1 MSALHGDTFV
11 RDASDPDCGCETTAS
26 EKPAFTAKAERSVSR
41 RWILGAGALGVVVA
55 GAIGGPMLPAAFAAT
70 YPSWDDV
77 QRAKGNEAAKASE
90 VTRIEGLINQLQANV
105 ASTQAIAEQRSMEYF
120 QAEEEYLAA
129 VMRADDL
136 QAQADAQGAAAS
148 AASERAG
155 KVASQLYRS
164 GGDDTSLELFFAGSA
179 SGADDLLGRL
189 GRMDKA
195 LERNKDTFATAASA
209 RDAAQS
215 LSDQASVARDER
227 DRLKQVAEQKMVE
240 SQAAADAAQAAL
252 AAQSEHLIVLEAQL
266 AALKDQTA
274 QTVAGYQAG
283 VEAKRKAEE
292 EARRRAEEEAR
303 RLAAEAAARA
313 AASNRGGGGGAGG
326 GGASAGGG
334 GGGGAGGQ
342 VGTAGWARPS
352 SGRPSDRYGS
362 RGTLCTPG
370 YGCTGYHNGTDMS
383 TGCGAGI
390 FAASSGVVTYA
401 AGNGQSGNQIHID
414 HGGGVVTR
422 YSHIQNG
429 GFIVGRGARVGAGQL
444 IAREGATGLSYG
456 CHLHFEVWINGGRTN
471 PEVFM
476 AARGIYI

>member
-1 MSALHGDTFV
+1 MSALHGDAFV
-11 RDASDPDCGCETTAS
+11 RDATGPEPDCGCGPTPA
-26 EKPAFTAKAERSVSR
+26 EKQINAAMAKRSVSR
-41 RWILGAGALGVVVA
+41 RWLLGAGALGVVAA

-77 QRAKGNEAAKASE
+77 QRAKGNEAAKAGE

-105 ASTQAIAEQRSMEYF
+105 AATQAIAEQRSMEYF
-120 QAEEEYLAA
+120 QAEEEYLTS

-155 KVASQLYRS
+155 RVASQLYRS

-179 SGADDLLGRL
+179 TGADDLLGRL
-189 GRMDKA
+189 GRMDKV
-195 LERNKDTFATAASA
+195 LERNKDTFTTAASA
-209 RDAAQS
+209 RDNAQL
-215 LSDQASVARDER
+215 LSDQATVARDER

-252 AAQSEHLIVLEAQL
+252 DAQSQHLAELEAQL

-292 EARRRAEEEAR
+292 EAKRRAEEEAR
-303 RLAAEAAARA
+303 RLAAEAAANNGN
-313 AASNRGGGGGAGG
+313 SGGG
-326 GGASAGGG
+326 SPSSS
-334 GGGGAGGQ
+334 
-342 VGTAGWARPS
+342 GWSRPS
-352 SGRPSDRYGS
+352 GGRPSDRYGS
-362 RGTLCTPG
+362 RGTLCTPN
-370 YGCTGYHNGTDMS
+370 YGCTGFHNGTDMS
-383 TGCGAGI
+383 TGCGAGV
-390 FAASSGVVTYA
+390 FAAYSGRVTYA
-401 AGNGQSGNQIHID
+401 AKNGQSGNQIHID

-422 YSHIQNG
+422 YSHIQDSGFAVRNG
-429 GFIVGRGARVGAGQL
+429 DYVGSGQL
-444 IAREGATGLSYG
+444 IGREGMTGLSYG
-456 CHLHFEVWINGGRTN
+456 CHLHFEVWINGVRTN

-476 AARGIYI
+476 RARGISI